1 MQNAAK
7 RPATNVLA
15 WYKGG
20 PIMLYSEIINKIDD
34 IFLYFRFN
42 NKNFTEDQKLKLQ
55 ELQDLIHELRLIN
68 K

>member
-1 MQNAAK
+1 
-7 RPATNVLA
+7 
-15 WYKGG
+15 
-20 PIMLYSEIINKIDD
+20 MLYSEIINKIDD